1 MVAQLNVQR
10 LCQIIANQLSI
21 SNNDDYGLFA
31 LYDAC
36 ETLLHGNECPLT
48 VRLDLNSSGKAHFFA
63 YKRIEA
69 KIAWPSSAIQL
80 AASSSLNQPIQ
91 GIFGSA
97 QSRFV
102 WLPYVHFLYSIPS
115 AVVPVKRV
123 TSPILLINK

>member
-21 SNNDDYGLFA
+21 SNNDDYGLFV

-36 ETLLHGNECPLT
+36 ETLLHNNESPLT

-69 KIAWPSSAIQL
+69 KIAWPSSAVQL
-80 AASSSLNQPIQ
+80 ATSTSFNQPLQ
-91 GIFGSA
+91 ATFGST

-102 WLPYVHFLYSIPS
+102 
-115 AVVPVKRV
+115 
-123 TSPILLINK
+123 